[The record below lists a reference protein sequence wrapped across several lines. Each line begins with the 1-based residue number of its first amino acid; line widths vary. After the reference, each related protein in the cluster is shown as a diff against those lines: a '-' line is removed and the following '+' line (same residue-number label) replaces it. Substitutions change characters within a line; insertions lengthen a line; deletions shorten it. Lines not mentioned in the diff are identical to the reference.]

1 MPMRLK
7 LAATD
12 RRPDFLKNSYR
23 VSLDL
28 FEFIHAGILTTVQ
41 DLGRFGYQ
49 RYGVPVSGAMDC
61 FSFKVA
67 NILAG
72 NDKNL
77 ASLEMTLAGPTLRVI
92 NPCTIAITGADMN
105 PTLNGE
111 KVDVWASRS
120 LKTGDVLAFS
130 SAEHGCRAYLA
141 VSGGVQAPEVLGS
154 RSTYLRGVFGGY
166 RGRPIRKGDVLQGTL
181 SDAKTRIR
189 YVPPEYIPSYPTN
202 LTIRVVL
209 GPQEDFFTDSGVKTF
224 LNSTYEISPASDRMG
239 YRLDGP
245 RIEHS
250 KETEIVSDGV
260 AVGAIQVPGDRMP
273 IILMRDAQTTGGY
286 PKIAHVVSS
295 DVNRLAQLRPGD
307 NIRFEQIDIRRAHE
321 LIYQNVNHLNSL
333 KKEIGER
340 HLVPEF
346 PDGETLMRFQGAIR

>member
-1 MPMRLK
+1 MRLK

-12 RRPDFLKNSYR
+12 RRPDLLKNSYR
-23 VSLDL
+23 ATLDL

-111 KVDVWASRS
+111 KVDLWASQS

-141 VSGGVQAPEVLGS
+141 VSGGIQATEVLGS
-154 RSTYLRGVFGGY
+154 RSTYLRGGFGGY
-166 RGRPIRKGDVLQGTL
+166 RGRAHQEGRCPARDFIGLKDTNKVC
-181 SDAKTRIR
+181 
-189 YVPPEYIPSYPTN
+189 PS
-202 LTIRVVL
+202 RVHTEL
-209 GPQEDFFTDSGVKTF
+209 PDKLDDKSRSWASRGFFH
-224 LNSTYEISPASDRMG
+224 R
-239 YRLDGP
+239 
-245 RIEHS
+245 
-250 KETEIVSDGV
+250 
-260 AVGAIQVPGDRMP
+260 
-273 IILMRDAQTTGGY
+273 
-286 PKIAHVVSS
+286 
-295 DVNRLAQLRPGD
+295 
-307 NIRFEQIDIRRAHE
+307 
-321 LIYQNVNHLNSL
+321 
-333 KKEIGER
+333 
-340 HLVPEF
+340 
-346 PDGETLMRFQGAIR
+346 